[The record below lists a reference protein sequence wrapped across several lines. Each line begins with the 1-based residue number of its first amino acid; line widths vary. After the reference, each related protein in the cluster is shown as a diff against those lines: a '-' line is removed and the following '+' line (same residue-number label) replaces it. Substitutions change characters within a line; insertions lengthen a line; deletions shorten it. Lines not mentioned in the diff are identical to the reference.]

1 MRNRKKDIIQFL
13 EWMRNGTAFC
23 TTWLLI
29 LVLAFNYF
37 NGVQT
42 ILTSHLMKMVLWVTG
57 GVFIFNLFF
66 THIIITKWGFAK
78 RLSCFMAAI
87 SVYECLGFYWFDF
100 FSGRGTIT
108 QWAMFAGIILVLY
121 LICMAIYQKYSNHQG
136 EIYTQ
141 ALQQY
146 QQKRSM
152 EHGE

>member
-1 MRNRKKDIIQFL
+1 
-13 EWMRNGTAFC
+13 
-23 TTWLLI
+23 
-29 LVLAFNYF
+29 
-37 NGVQT
+37 
-42 ILTSHLMKMVLWVTG
+42 
-57 GVFIFNLFF
+57 
-66 THIIITKWGFAK
+66 
-78 RLSCFMAAI
+78 MAAI